1 MPVNTRS
8 QLFCLRPIGILTCY
22 LYSKYL
28 SLSLF
33 VGQGFLSRCPSLSH
47 GSINLKV
54 LEAGPPGWG
63 LGMGPIPH
71 PIKQLL
77 ITETRNGCQG
87 HSSECVDNYLGV
99 RSTTCCATGEDFI
112 TVTHSSMRN
121 AVENREVTCMRIRAW
136 THPKK
141 TVRVERECTEMGLTS
156 QVAAVVKDRDKWRQ
170 LISGPIHHLG
180 GRN

>member
-1 MPVNTRS
+1 
-8 QLFCLRPIGILTCY
+8 
-22 LYSKYL
+22 
-28 SLSLF
+28 
-33 VGQGFLSRCPSLSH
+33 
-47 GSINLKV
+47 V

-121 AVENREVTCMRIRAW
+121 AVENREVTCMRIRAL

-141 TVRVERECTEMGLTS
+141 TIRVERECTEIGLTS
-156 QVAAVVKDRDKWRQ
+156 QAAAAAVVKDRDKRRQ
-170 LISGPIHHLG
+170 LISGPIPHLG